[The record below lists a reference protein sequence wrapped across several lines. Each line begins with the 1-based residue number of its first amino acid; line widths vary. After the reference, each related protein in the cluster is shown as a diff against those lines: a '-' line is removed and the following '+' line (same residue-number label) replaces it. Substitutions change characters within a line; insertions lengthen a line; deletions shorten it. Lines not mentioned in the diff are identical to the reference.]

1 MTTAY
6 FHNFIFL
13 LCSVHSCWF
22 CFFPLICFHSV
33 KSVLFPGMLP
43 VLFLLT
49 NNLTPAARS
58 CPFSSDAD
66 LLPLATVLDGL
77 LQSFPISVF
86 GLKGEENFKALEQMQ
101 KQETLKWSS
110 VVGFFRLLFFL
121 WLSMKYLQKSLLLT
135 RVIFF
140 LTWRYNVVAYK
151 NHVTNASIIFSIY
164 LYINITLWPL
174 RFFKTFCYHYSYYY
188 WRLHCLIAL
197 S

>member
-1 MTTAY
+1 M
-6 FHNFIFL
+6 
-13 LCSVHSCWF
+13 LCSLL
-22 CFFPLICFHSV
+22 LI
-33 KSVLFPGMLP
+33 
-43 VLFLLT
+43 LFLSPHL
-49 NNLTPAARS
+49 LPFCKIS
-58 CPFSSDAD
+58 PFSWNATCPISSDQQPYSCSQILSILKWCKLITSCHSTGWIA
-66 LLPLATVLDGL
+66 
-77 LQSFPISVF
+77 QSFPISVF

-110 VVGFFRLLFFL
+110 VVVFFRLLFFL